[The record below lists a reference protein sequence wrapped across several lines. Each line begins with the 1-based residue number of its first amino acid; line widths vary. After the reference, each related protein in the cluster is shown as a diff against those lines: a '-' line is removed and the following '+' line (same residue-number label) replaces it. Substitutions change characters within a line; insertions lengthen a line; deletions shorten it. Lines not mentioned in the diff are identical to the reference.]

1 MALEQGRMQADME
14 PEKLQSLFMLL
25 LGQKLDLYLVMV
37 HGQLGLLPP
46 PSWVV
51 PLPLL
56 LLNQRQPPLPTLF
69 LLLGYPAQNLDHPL
83 QGYPLNQRVE
93 QPLHLPPLLL
103 LSTPMLVPLSL
114 KPLFPPWFPPLL
126 RPLH

>member
-14 PEKLQSLFMLL
+14 PEKLKSLFMLL

-69 LLLGYPAQNLDHPL
+69 L
-83 QGYPLNQRVE
+83 
-93 QPLHLPPLLL
+93 
-103 LSTPMLVPLSL
+103 
-114 KPLFPPWFPPLL
+114 
-126 RPLH
+126 